1 MVDIERPSLP
11 LGSAGYADG
20 VAPATLY
27 SERLTLRPWSVD
39 DAATALEIFGRAEV
53 ARWLSPAMDQVHD
66 EQGMRLV
73 LQGWVAEQ
81 ERLVPPQGRW
91 AIVLTETGEVIGGA
105 GLLFLPPGDEDL
117 ELAWQ
122 LRPSA
127 WGHGYATEA
136 GRRVARE
143 AFDFPGVD
151 EVFAVVRTNNER
163 GVATARRIGME
174 WVGET
179 DKYYDLRLQVYRLRQ
194 SDLESSA

>member
-1 MVDIERPSLP
+1 MSDAP
-11 LGSAGYADG
+11 LIK
-20 VAPATLY
+20 T
-27 SERLTLRPWSVD
+27 ERLTLRPWTVD
-39 DAATALEIFGRAEV
+39 DAAAALEIFGEAEV

-91 AIVLTETGEVIGGA
+91 AIEHNETGEVIGGA

-122 LRPSA
+122 LKLSA
-127 WGHGYATEA
+127 WGSGFATEA
-136 GRRVARE
+136 GIGVSRK
-143 AFDFPGVD
+143 AFEFPGVD
-151 EVFAVVRTNNER
+151 EVFAVVRTHNDR
-163 GVATARRIGME
+163 GVATARRVGME

-179 DKYYDLRLQVYRLRQ
+179 EKYYDLRLQVYRLRQ
-194 SDLESSA
+194 SDLPD

>member
-1 MVDIERPSLP
+1 MVEIIRPSLP
-11 LGSAGYADG
+11 TSAAGYSDG
-20 VAPATLY
+20 VPLETLD

-39 DAATALEIFGRAEV
+39 DAAAALEIFGVAEV
-53 ARWLSPAMDQVHD
+53 ARWLSPAMDKVHD

-136 GRRVARE
+136 GRRVARA

-151 EVFAVVRTNNER
+151 EVFAVVRNNNER
-163 GVATARRIGME
+163 GVATVRRVGME

-194 SDLESSA
+194 SDLEHDG